1 MPGTVSELTIFCQQ
15 DLGENF
21 KKKTS
26 ILAQNC
32 AEDDMIFSIN

>member
-21 KKKTS
+21 KKTS
-26 ILAQNC
+26 ISAQNC